1 MINACTGGLWG
12 MASLWGMLD
21 GLRNARIAT
30 MSSEATKELD
40 MIVYSERCQNLY
52 IKCWT
57 ECSSLRCMVNS
68 TKAYSFLVYW
78 PSFPF
83 NQPIHSSTVSAC
95 ARIARVV
102 SIKRVCSTRPSERNI
117 KSNNTRGIVRY
128 SQKSRAR
135 QKYYYMTITIP
146 ENDSERKNVDPQLE
160 TLWSCIVWCAF
171 VWLRFVWDRRERERE
186 RGS

>member
-1 MINACTGGLWG
+1 MSFRCVRWGVIFMINACTGGLWG

-68 TKAYSFLVYW
+68 TKAHSFLVYW
-78 PSFPF
+78 PSFSF
-83 NQPIHSSTVSAC
+83 IQPICSSIFSRCARSLELSTSTALELSASTESVVRGPVKEISNRISRGVYYSTV
-95 ARIARVV
+95 
-102 SIKRVCSTRPSERNI
+102 
-117 KSNNTRGIVRY
+117 
-128 SQKSRAR
+128 KSRELD
-135 QKYYYMTITIP
+135 KSII
-146 ENDSERKNVDPQLE
+146 
-160 TLWSCIVWCAF
+160 I
-171 VWLRFVWDRRERERE
+171 
-186 RGS
+186 